1 MAALAALTILQP
13 LAIPWIRQPT
23 EGFISEARKLP
34 SATIVR
40 DNDIYHGRRRISQTL
55 LPVLKIIKFK
65 PPVGAVLS
73 LQLYRRLR
81 RKSILEDAASFFP
94 TSWSRSRS
102 LDLDSGDRE
111 YALSGGVHHVRVE
124 LYRAALE
131 AAAKNGESN
140 GRSGDQTMIS
150 PPSPSTLYAEA
161 LMEALSLSCGP
172 GDS

>member
-1 MAALAALTILQP
+1 MISRTLQ
-13 LAIPWIRQPT
+13 
-23 EGFISEARKLP
+23 
-34 SATIVR
+34 
-40 DNDIYHGRRRISQTL
+40 
-55 LPVLKIIKFK
+55 PVLKIIKFK

-131 AAAKNGESN
+131 AAAKRGGDS
-140 GRSGDQTMIS
+140 GCGSGDVEGAS
-150 PPSPSTLYAEA
+150 PLSPTTLYADA
-161 LMEALSLSCGP
+161 LMAALSLSCGP